1 MQLLTSS
8 IGKKVLLLLSGF
20 SFLGVAANAHEINY
34 ALENAPTGNVF
45 WFYTKLGFEHIVPL
59 GIDHILFV
67 VCLCLLNTKLKAV
80 IWQATAF
87 TVAHSIT
94 LALSIQNIITLPG
107 SIVEPIIALS
117 ILFVAVE
124 NLVIRELKPWRVALV
139 FLFGL
144 IHGLGFASVLNEIG
158 LPRDQ
163 FALSLISFNV
173 GVELGQLLVIAV
185 VCTILHL
192 FEKRTWYRQRIV
204 YPASLLIIFIA
215 SYWTIQR
222 IIEV

>member
-1 MQLLTSS
+1 MQLSTFATT
-8 IGKKVLLLLSGF
+8 KKVLLLLLGCSLF
-20 SFLGVAANAHEINY
+20 GVAANAHEINY
-34 ALENAPTGNVF
+34 ALENAPTGSVAF
-45 WFYTKLGFEHIVPL
+45 FYTKLGFEHIVPL

-67 VCLCLLNTKLKAV
+67 VCLCLLNTKLKTI

-87 TVAHSIT
+87 TIAHSIT
-94 LALSIQNIITLPG
+94 LALSMQNIFTLPG
-107 SIVEPIIALS
+107 AIVEPIIALS

-124 NLVIRELKPWRVALV
+124 NLVIRELKPWRVVLV

-144 IHGLGFASVLNEIG
+144 IHGLGFASVLNETG

-173 GVELGQLLVIAV
+173 GVELGQLLIIAIM
-185 VCTILHL
+185 CTFLL
-192 FEKRTWYRQRIV
+192 FFEKRTWYRPRIV
-204 YPASLLIIFIA
+204 YPISLLIIFIA

-222 IIEV
+222 ILEV